1 MIVLNVELFL
11 SLAQAVNFVHMN
23 NLKMNSNVINVLTG
37 TMLFHQIPMNVY
49 QIQIKTI
56 LNYMAVSR
64 LRIIN
69 HQKNMNV
76 IYVSLNSFRY

>member
-1 MIVLNVELFL
+1 MIVLNVELFP